1 MCVVS
6 VFSEHQIRMM
16 RASVIDERREAA
28 KKRHKLALR
37 IFPACMVG
45 VVVGSFGDPFA
56 TVGFV
61 LAGCGWLWFWAEGQR

>member
-1 MCVVS
+1 MS

-16 RASVIDERREAA
+16 RASAIDERREAA

-45 VVVGSFGDPFA
+45 LYVGTLSEFVAVSAFVIVGMAWVWFGLRGE
-56 TVGFV
+56 T
-61 LAGCGWLWFWAEGQR
+61 